1 MIAPLFPVPL
11 SAFDRSCT
19 FIDFHCGATLTPG
32 PGIKLTSG
40 PLNHPNHA
48 CGYRLEYGGRVLA
61 IEPNATVVLASGYVR
76 PHEVEAAKAIGIKE
90 VILKPNTVEE
100 MTAAVERLL
109 EHELT

>member
-1 MIAPLFPVPL
+1 MLLIKRVFERVGYRPECFTDPQAAIAAFRADPQRYDLVITDL
-11 SAFDRSCT
+11 SM
-19 FIDFHCGATLTPG
+19 PG
-32 PGIKLTSG
+32 TSG
-40 PLNHPNHA
+40 MDVA
-48 CGYRLEYGGRVLA
+48 KAVLA